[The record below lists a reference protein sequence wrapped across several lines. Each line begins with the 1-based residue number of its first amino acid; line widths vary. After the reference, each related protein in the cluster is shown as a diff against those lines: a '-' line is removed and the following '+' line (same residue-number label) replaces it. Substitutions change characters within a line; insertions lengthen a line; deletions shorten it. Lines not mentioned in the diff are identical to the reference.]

1 MRTLLVIVTSGAAVF
16 ISDCIVVPYTTEAII
31 VVGTITAVSALLR
44 KQRKL
49 RPRKIPDK
57 KIPRLQSGDFLFKS
71 LAVSYSRM
79 VSPHYHRR

>member
-16 ISDCIVVPYTTEAII
+16 ISGCIVVPYTTEAII
-31 VVGTITAVSALLR
+31 VVGTITAAGALLR

-57 KIPRLQSGDFLFKS
+57 KNPPTSVGGFSI
-71 LAVSYSRM
+71 
-79 VSPHYHRR
+79 